1 MNLKSYFS
9 DPAVTHVNTQAGRA
23 YYIPFSTA
31 ENAISRQREESDR
44 ITLLNGN
51 WKFSYFSSQY
61 EMKEEML
68 LPQYDD
74 SKMDELPVPS
84 VWQMF
89 GYDHHQYTNYQYPFP
104 FDPPYVPLENPCGL
118 YRTSFYLQKEKAGM
132 RHYLNFEGVD
142 SCLYLWV
149 NGSFVGYDTVSHCTS
164 EFDVTDFILE
174 GENKLCVVVLK
185 WCAGSY
191 LEDQDKLRM
200 SGIFRDVYLLHRPQ
214 EHLRDYT
221 VDTRINENTAEISV
235 KFDFYSQP
243 QSVTCG
249 LLDADG
255 TLLQSSCVQD
265 EVQFTLKDPVFWNA
279 ENPYLYTLILEMQG
293 EAIAERVGVR
303 EIKTE
308 NAVLYVNGTPIKL
321 KGVNRHDSDPVTGYT
336 VSREQMLADLRLMKQ
351 ANINA
356 IRTSHYPN
364 APMFPKLCDEYGFY
378 LISESDVESHGSAC
392 EYPENYKNINTLA
405 DDARFAAAT
414 LDRVQRNVFRDKN
427 RPSVIFWSLG
437 NEAGY
442 GENFIAAAKW
452 VKDYDPTRLV
462 HYEGCTQNPDRD
474 MSNID
479 VESHMYP
486 ACEQI
491 EKSLQASRTK
501 PYLLCEF
508 SHAMGNGP
516 GDLEEYFNLIYR
528 YPSFTGGFVWEWCDH
543 AVQDGLTK
551 EGKKRFLY
559 GGDFGDFPNFGNF
572 CVDGLVPPD
581 REFSSSL
588 REYKNVLRPVRILRA
603 AGTNRFT
610 VKNCLDFINLQE
622 YVIHYEVTNCKNGAE
637 TIISSGI
644 LKEIHLE
651 PRQSCEVKLP
661 VTVPEEGLS
670 LIKFT
675 TLQKNPQPF
684 IPKDME
690 LGFDQF
696 VLGGEY
702 VSKFPVTERAGG
714 ISVQETETEILLAGG
729 TFAYRFSKLKGVFTD
744 LTFNDHKLFVQ
755 PMEYNIWRA
764 PTDNDRGVERQWK
777 EAGFNRATVRVYE
790 ISTEHKKDCVIV
802 NCLLS
807 LAPLYLQRILTV
819 RARYEVCE
827 DGTVNVSLHAEKD
840 PKYPFLPRF
849 GVRIFLPQ
857 DYENAEYVGYGPDE
871 SYVDKHQ
878 ACWMGFFKNT
888 VSGLFTDYIRPQE
901 NGSHFDCSYLKLNNG
916 KNSAVVTGKEF
927 CFNASHYTQEELEQ
941 KAHNFELNSCGC
953 TVLCVDGAQSGIGSN
968 SCGPELAKRYR
979 LDGEQLKLQFALH
992 FERQCNDM

>member
-1 MNLKSYFS
+1 MVLQPYYS
-9 DPAVTHVNTQAGRA
+9 DPAITHVNTQASRA

-31 ENAISRQREESDR
+31 KNAISRQKEESDR
-44 ITLLNGN
+44 VTLLNGN
-51 WKFSYFSSQY
+51 WKFSYFPNQY
-61 EMKEEML
+61 EMDEKML
-68 LPQYDD
+68 LPEYDD
-74 SKMDELPVPS
+74 SQMDELPVPS
-84 VWQMF
+84 VWQMY

-104 FDPPYVPLENPCGL
+104 FDPPYIPLENPCGL
-118 YRTSFYLQKEKAGM
+118 YRTSFYLKQGQESM

-164 EFDVTDFILE
+164 EFDVTDFICN

-191 LEDQDKLRM
+191 LEDQDKFRM

-221 VDTRINENTAEISV
+221 VNTRINSNTAEISAKFGFLAKPQLV
-235 KFDFYSQP
+235 K
-243 QSVTCG
+243 CH
-249 LLDADG
+249 LLDKNG
-255 TLLQSSCVQD
+255 TLLQSGCAQD
-265 EVQFTLKDPVFWNA
+265 EIRFSLKDPVFWNA
-279 ENPYLYTLILEMQG
+279 ENPYLYTLVLETQD
-293 EAIAERVGVR
+293 EAIAERIGVR
-303 EIKTE
+303 EIKIE
-308 NAVLYVNGTPIKL
+308 DAVLYVNGIPIKL

-336 VSREQMLADLRLMKQ
+336 ISRKQMLNDLRLMKQ

-364 APMFPKLCDEYGFY
+364 APLFPQLCDEYGFY
-378 LISESDVESHGSAC
+378 LIAESDVESHGSAC
-392 EYPENYKNINTLA
+392 VYPGDYKNINLLA
-405 DDARFAAAT
+405 DDTRFAAST
-414 LDRVQRNVFRDKN
+414 LDRVQRNVIRDKN

-442 GENFIAAAKW
+442 GENFIAAAAW
-452 VKDYDPTRLV
+452 VKSYDPTRLV
-462 HYEGCTQNPDRD
+462 HYEGCTQDSGRD
-474 MSNID
+474 MSSID

-486 ACEQI
+486 ACDEI
-491 EKSLQASRTK
+491 EKSLRQFRTK

-516 GDLEEYFNLIYR
+516 GDLEEYFELIYR

-543 AVQDGLTK
+543 AVQDGLTQ

-572 CVDGLVPPD
+572 CVDGLVFPD

-588 REYKNVLRPVRILRA
+588 REYKNVLRPVRISHI

-610 VKNCLDFINLQE
+610 VKNCLDFTDLQE
-622 YVIHYEVTNCKNGAE
+622 YSIRYTITNCKNGRE
-637 TIISSGI
+637 TVIGSGM

-651 PRQSCEVKLP
+651 PWQTCEVELP
-661 VTVPEEGLS
+661 ITVPTEGLS

-675 TLQKNPQPF
+675 TQRKISQPF
-684 IPKDME
+684 ITTDME

-702 VSKFPVTERAGG
+702 VSNPCVTEGKG
-714 ISVQETETEILLAGG
+714 EISVNETETEILLTGG
-729 TFAYRFSKLKGVFTD
+729 TFAYRFSKLKGVFTNMV
-744 LTFNDHKLFVQ
+744 FHNHELFVK

-764 PTDNDRGVERQWK
+764 PTDNDREIKRQWN
-777 EAGFNRATVRVYE
+777 EAGFCRATVRVYE
-790 ISTEHKKDCVIV
+790 VSTEHKKGCVIV

-819 RARYEVCE
+819 HARYEVRE
-827 DGTVNVSLHAEKD
+827 DGTVVVSLHAEKD
-840 PKYPFLPRF
+840 SRYPFLPRF

-901 NGSHFDCSYLKLNNG
+901 NGSHFGCSYLKLDDD
-916 KNSAVVTGKEF
+916 KHALVLTGKEF
-927 CFNASHYTQEELEQ
+927 CFNASHYMQEELEQ
-941 KAHNFELNSCGC
+941 KAHNFELNPSKC
-953 TVLCVDGAQSGIGSN
+953 TVLCIDGAQSGIGSN
-968 SCGPELAKRYR
+968 SCGPELAKKYR
-979 LDGEQLKLQFALH
+979 LDGDQLSLQFALH
-992 FERQCNDM
+992 AERMNLPH